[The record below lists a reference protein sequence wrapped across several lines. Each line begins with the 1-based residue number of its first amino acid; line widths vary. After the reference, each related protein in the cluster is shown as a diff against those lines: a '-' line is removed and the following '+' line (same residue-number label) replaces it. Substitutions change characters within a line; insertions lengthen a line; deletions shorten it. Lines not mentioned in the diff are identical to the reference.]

1 MIITKFVF
9 LVMLMKDFTAK
20 PYIWDSWEEVST
32 TDIYYKFIQ
41 LKWRN
46 LADCSALLV
55 KQCIADSRV
64 VLAFACIIL
73 AVTHC
78 LCNLLIF

>member
-9 LVMLMKDFTAK
+9 LVIWMKDFAAK
-20 PYIWDSWEEVST
+20 QSIWDSRGEVST
-32 TDIYYKFIQ
+32 ANINYKFIQ

-55 KQCIADSRV
+55 KQYVALNSLTAELGWPA
-64 VLAFACIIL
+64 LAW
-73 AVTHC
+73 
-78 LCNLLIF
+78 